1 MKSGYKCPADCK
13 LHEEELELHESEFII
28 DKNTGW
34 LIDTKQV
41 CYLLRTIHILTYSYI
56 TLLIWDLYF
65 RDLSCESVKYRIIF
79 HRFEVNQ
86 RNIGLYFIDLKLYFT
101 DSQLKSRKY
110 RSQISKVM

>member
-41 CYLLRTIHILTYSYI
+41 CYLLRKIHI
-56 TLLIWDLYF
+56 YF
-65 RDLSCESVKYRIIF
+65 SDHSNCLSVS
-79 HRFEVNQ
+79 
-86 RNIGLYFIDLKLYFT
+86 
-101 DSQLKSRKY
+101 
-110 RSQISKVM
+110 